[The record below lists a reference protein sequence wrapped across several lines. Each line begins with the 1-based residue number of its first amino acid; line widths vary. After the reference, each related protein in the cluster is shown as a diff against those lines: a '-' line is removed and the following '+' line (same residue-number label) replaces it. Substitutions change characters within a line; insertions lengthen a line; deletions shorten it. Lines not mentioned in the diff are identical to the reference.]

1 MEAIKTDGDRL
12 AAYESGKLTE
22 DEMIKLFQEM
32 INDGSVWRLQ
42 GSYIRTAFDLVD
54 SGRCMLGEVGH
65 DDYFGDYV
73 PSRYEVR
80 PGSPGSAEFVALQKE

>member
-1 MEAIKTDGDRL
+1 MEEAKNSGDL
-12 AAYESGKLTE
+12 LVAYEAGKLTE

-54 SGRCMLGEVGH
+54 AGQCMLGEFGH
-65 DDYFGDYV
+65 NDYFGDYI

-80 PGSPGSAEFVALQKE
+80 PGSPGSAELVAMQKE